1 MNTISLCNEVIA
13 GRDKTLV
20 AFEDQCSIAAEMGY
34 DGLEL
39 APFTLC
45 AHPGELNALERKKIL
60 QTARSYQLEITGLHW
75 LLVSP
80 EGLSITTADKE
91 VWDQTLNIIK
101 ATIDLCSDLDGR
113 VLVHGSPLQRT
124 LPLGNEASAAR
135 QRAIDLW
142 GAAGEYAEKQ
152 GLVYCIEPLARM
164 ETSLVNTVKDAVD
177 IVNAINSPSLKTMID
192 TSAAGLTEDVSVAE
206 LIRQWVP
213 QGHIAHV
220 QLNSTN
226 RGAPGDGDDPFF
238 EILKALKEVQYDG
251 VMAIEPFV
259 YRDGGAATANRA
271 IKYIRDL
278 MSTLP

>member
-13 GRDKTLV
+13 GRDKELV
-20 AFEDQCSIAAEMGY
+20 VFEDQCRMAAEMGY

-45 AHPGELNALERKKIL
+45 AHPGELESLERKKIL
-60 QTARSYQLEITGLHW
+60 QTAKSYQLEITGLHW

-80 EGLSITTADKE
+80 EGLSITSADTA
-91 VWDQTLNIIK
+91 VWDETLSIIK
-101 ATIDLCSDLDGR
+101 ATIDLCSDLEGR
-113 VLVHGSPLQRT
+113 VLVHGSPLQRG
-124 LPLGNEASAAR
+124 LPSGEEASAAK

-142 GAAGEYAEKQ
+142 GAAGEYAESQ

-177 IVNAINSPSLKTMID
+177 IITTINSPALQTMID
-192 TSAAGLTEDVSVAE
+192 TSAAGLTEDNSVAD

-213 QGHIAHV
+213 SGYIGHV

-238 EILKALKEVQYDG
+238 DILKALKEVKYDG

-259 YRDGGAATANRA
+259 YKDGGPATANRA
-271 IKYIRDL
+271 IKYVRELI
-278 MSTLP
+278 STLP